1 LRDVPK
7 ISLSLFLFCGVL
19 EYEES
24 IDVDLRFAIPGKER
38 QDSVYSGLQVYTSV
52 ALINISNESFTQKK

>member
-1 LRDVPK
+1 
-7 ISLSLFLFCGVL
+7 LFCGVL